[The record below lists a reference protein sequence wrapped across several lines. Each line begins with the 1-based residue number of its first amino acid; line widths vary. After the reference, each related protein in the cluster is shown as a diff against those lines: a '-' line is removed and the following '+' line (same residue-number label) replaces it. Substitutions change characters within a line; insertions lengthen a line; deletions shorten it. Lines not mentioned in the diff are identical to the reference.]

1 MYADRRLET
10 CSSSTVPRTRYRIR
24 DSRGSEPANK
34 VPVRGF
40 GPAVVRRSEVDG
52 LPPGSPRNLD
62 RRADRFGLDRT
73 APAPVR
79 HRDPPDRLLPDC
91 THHRMHE
98 GGRIAPDFFCPT
110 DSRPFMSLRDK
121 LQRAKETITRR
132 FLSDRA
138 GRITSDDLQTVTDE
152 ADRIRQKFERDGPL
166 GRFIGDFQLLVS
178 AVRDY
183 SRGTYRKVPYRTI
196 AVVAAA
202 LLYVLNP
209 FDLIPDAIPG
219 VGLLDDATVV
229 GLALAMVERDLDDYK
244 AWKIA
249 QVDGANSEPP
259 ALDGR

>member
-1 MYADRRLET
+1 M
-10 CSSSTVPRTRYRIR
+10 SIR
-24 DSRGSEPANK
+24 DK
-34 VPVRGF
+34 V
-40 GPAVVRRSEVDG
+40 
-52 LPPGSPRNLD
+52 
-62 RRADRFGLDRT
+62 
-73 APAPVR
+73 
-79 HRDPPDRLLPDC
+79 
-91 THHRMHE
+91 
-98 GGRIAPDFFCPT
+98 
-110 DSRPFMSLRDK
+110 
-121 LQRAKETITRR
+121 QRAKEAITRR

-138 GRITSDDLQTVTDE
+138 GRITSDDLRTVTDE

-183 SRGTYRKVPYRTI
+183 SRGSYRNVPYRTV
-196 AVVAAA
+196 AVIAAA

-249 QVDGANSEPP
+249 QVEGAGGSDPP